1 MSKRFIVAIMIF
13 IRFLYEIH
21 NAKFSYLSTNTDRK
35 NKVYPNIR
43 ANIETLK
50 CNVGGF
56 YELFFKKRQ
65 V

>member
-1 MSKRFIVAIMIF
+1 MIF
-13 IRFLYEIH
+13 IRFLYETH

-50 CNVGGF
+50 CNIEGF
-56 YELFFKKRQ
+56 YELFLKKRQ